1 MGDIIQE
8 EKKIGRLFAEA
19 FGLTI
24 AENFFSTQIPADKIN
39 AAALIFNGSNQGNYP
54 AGEIYTAQ
62 ILGRYQQRADAL
74 SLCQKMDG
82 VLPLYSPECFIV
94 KEGSA
99 GVYFTSWNGKD
110 AWGVSMNIRI
120 YVNGKD

>member
-39 AAALIFNGSNQGNYP
+39 AAALIFRVIIRRGKSTQRKFSDAISNARMP
-54 AGEIYTAQ
+54 S
-62 ILGRYQQRADAL
+62 L
-74 SLCQKMDG
+74 S
-82 VLPLYSPECFIV
+82 V
-94 KEGSA
+94 K
-99 GVYFTSWNGKD
+99 
-110 AWGVSMNIRI
+110 R
-120 YVNGKD
+120 